1 MDAAD
6 GPVTITLREDAG
18 TILVGKVPFVR
29 RVALVQ
35 ERSHQHRRM
44 SVGRSAPSPAGS
56 AAADPG
62 PSGREGA
69 VADVVIEQL
78 PDGVEVERDGIGSLM
93 MRVPGRTSA
102 HPRLAIIG
110 HMDEVGLM
118 VTGIDDDGNLAFGA
132 VGGLMPETLVAQRVK
147 ILTASGDVPGVIGTE
162 PNWYPG
168 RDSHADA
175 GHDPRDAH
183 RHRGGRPG
191 RGRDAGADRRR
202 GGDRRGAH
210 RVGPRPVHLT
220 RVRRPLRRRT
230 WRPRSCD
237 GVAERGGAPTDVV
250 GVGSVQ
256 EETAFGGAHT
266 TPGIV
271 EPDLAVVVDV
281 DYPRAAPR
289 EDGWTKDG
297 LGAGA
302 VIVRGTIL
310 NDDLTLRLIKLAV
323 DEGIPH
329 VVRAYPGDTATDADV
344 VALSRRGIPTAV
356 VSISLRHMHSPV
368 EVAQVDDIEA
378 CVRLL
383 VAFAETLA

>member
-1 MDAAD
+1 MTSEVELPPLLDRL
-6 GPVTITLREDAG
+6 LR
-18 TILVGKVPFVR
+18 T
-29 RVALVQ
+29 
-35 ERSHQHRRM
+35 
-44 SVGRSAPSPAGS
+44 
-56 AAADPG
+56 PG

-132 VGGLMPETLVAQRVK
+132 VGGLMPETLVAQRVR
-147 ILTASGDVPGVIGTE
+147 ILTASREVPGVIGTE

-168 RDSHADA
+168 RDSTPTPAAIPAMRIDIGAADPA
-175 GHDPRDAH
+175 EAAALVQIGDVAVIDVAPIALAH
-183 RHRGGRPG
+183 GRFTS
-191 RGRDAGADRRR
+191 RAFDDRF
-202 GGDRRGAH
+202 GVYVAAE
-210 RVGPRPVHLT
+210 V
-220 RVRRPLRRRT
+220 VRRL
-230 WRPRSCD
+230 
-237 GVAERGGAPTDVV
+237 AERGGAPTDVV

-310 NDDLTLRLIKLAV
+310 NDDLTLRLIKLAE

-356 VSISLRHMHSPV
+356 LSISLRHMHSPV

-383 VAFAETLA
+383 VQFADTLA